1 MRAAPGSLRRETVVN
16 WLLTLDGGVL
26 LWIQAH
32 LRGPV
37 LDCAVSFY
45 TTLGNAGALF
55 LAAAVLLLC
64 FKKTRKAGVAALLAM
79 AIGFVCTNLILKH
92 LVSRPRP
99 WLDVAGLTALVTEND
114 PNSFPSG
121 HTTSAFAFASA
132 LWRTAPDRWM
142 KWAALAA
149 AVLMGFS
156 RLYVGVHYPSD
167 VLTGVL
173 VGLLAGWL
181 ACRLCRK
188 KQIG

>member
-1 MRAAPGSLRRETVVN
+1 MGVRVVTAVLD

-32 LRGPV
+32 LRAPV

-55 LAAAVLLLC
+55 LAAAALLLC
-64 FKKTRKAGVAALLAM
+64 FKKTRKAGVTALLAM

-121 HTTSAFAFASA
+121 HSTAAFAFASA
-132 LWRTAPDRWM
+132 LWRTAPGKWM

-149 AVLMGFS
+149 AVLMAFS

-173 VGLLAGWL
+173 VGALAGWL
-181 ACRLCRK
+181 ACRLCRR

>member
-1 MRAAPGSLRRETVVN
+1 MLN

-26 LWIQAH
+26 LWIQAY

-37 LDCAVSFY
+37 QDAILCFY

-55 LAAAVLLLC
+55 LIAAALLLC
-64 FKKTRKAGVAALLAM
+64 FKRTRKAGVTALLAM
-79 AIGFVCTNLILKH
+79 AVGFICTNLVLKH

-99 WLDVAGLTALVTEND
+99 WLDVAGLTALVVEND

-121 HTTSAFAFASA
+121 HSTAAFAFASA

-142 KWAALAA
+142 KGAALAA
-149 AVLMGFS
+149 AVFMAFS

-167 VLTGVL
+167 VLVGVA

-181 ACRLCRK
+181 ACRLCRR